1 MIGRRPASRFL
12 VWRTLF
18 LSGVLVVAA
27 ALLLPMTVYAD
38 DCLTDPLNAA
48 DCMRTPGYRQTMVF
62 VFSALPTLSAIL
74 PNLIQRPPSTPLD
87 TTSPDKQPAEP
98 PLTRYAVQV
107 SDQYLSI
114 SPGQTAGLSIKAWK
128 SVEGG
133 PWVPANE
140 VGLAISLSPELSG
153 LSVSPRAGVGE
164 MRCTV
169 AAAAEVTSGQV
180 IMTIQGTA
188 PGVQSSAQVTIDVQA
203 HECELHVSRDRFE
216 IVVGET
222 VELEVSTWRRGPQ
235 GTMEPEPQ
243 ARIRPWLPTE
253 KGFFQWSP
261 PGPYGKGQNEL
272 YGEVL
277 FKITAIGARQAEE
290 LCFLDFTAIFP
301 NKVELQTRVEIILK
315 AADFEMEF
323 I

>member
-1 MIGRRPASRFL
+1 MTGRRSASRFL
-12 VWRTLF
+12 IRRTLF
-18 LSGVLVVAA
+18 LSGVLVLAV

-62 VFSALPTLSAIL
+62 VFSALPTISAIL
-74 PNLIQRPPSTPLD
+74 PNLIQRPPSAPPD
-87 TTSPDKQPAEP
+87 TSSPDKQPDEP

-107 SDQYLSI
+107 SDQVLSV
-114 SPGQTAGLSIKAWK
+114 SPNQSVGLSIKAWK
-128 SVEGG
+128 SVDGG
-133 PWVPANE
+133 PWVPASE
-140 VGLAISLSPELSG
+140 VGLAISLSPELPG

-169 AAAAEVTSGQV
+169 AAAAEATSGQV

-188 PGVQSSAQVTIDVQA
+188 PEVQSSAQVTIEVQA
-203 HECELHVSRDRFE
+203 HECELHVSHDRFE

-222 VELEVSTWRRGPQ
+222 VELEVSTWRRGPE
-235 GTMEPEPQ
+235 GTMEREPQ

-253 KGFFQWSP
+253 KDFFQWSP

-272 YGEVL
+272 YGQVL
-277 FKITAIGARQAEE
+277 LKITAVGARQAEE

-301 NKVELQTRVEIILK
+301 NKVELQKRVEIILK